1 MPDPTLYISQV
12 TLPSG
17 NTYEIKD
24 AEARAAIAAL
34 GTPAKWIGITTTA
47 LTDGASTNPI
57 TINGQSVTAEAG
69 NITAYDNGDETVEF
83 IFDGSIWQ
91 KFGDL
96 DLSGLG
102 DLAYSDTAS
111 TTYTPA
117 GSVAAPTIS
126 VASAGST
133 DSVAKAIATAA
144 PGATAPAN
152 AVTTCSY
159 DSTTETLSL
168 YQVGYT
174 TETVK
179 TGDASY
185 SADAPAFTGTQATIT
200 VSGD

>member
-57 TINGQSVTAEAG
+57 TINGQSVTAETG
-69 NITAYDNGDETVEF
+69 NITAYNNGTETIEF

-102 DLAYSDTAS
+102 ALAYKDTAS
-111 TTYTPA
+111 GSFTPS
-117 GSVAAPTIS
+117 GSMTDPTIS
-126 VASAGST
+126 VDSAGATASFAQT
-133 DSVAKAIATAA
+133 VATAA

-152 AVTTCSY
+152 AVTTCAY

-168 YQVGYT
+168 YQMGYT
-174 TETVK
+174 TASAK

-185 SADAPAFTGTQATIT
+185 TASGTAFTGTAGTVT
-200 VSGD
+200 VS